1 MEKVIEELKTLVED
15 KGTRVLLDDNL
26 IKEYIIAN
34 LDNLVD
40 EIRKEVEKLC
50 WGW

>member
-1 MEKVIEELKTLVED
+1 MQKVIEELKTLAED
-15 KGTRVLLDDNL
+15 KETRVLLDDNL

-40 EIRKEVEKLC
+40 EIRKEVEELC
-50 WGW
+50 

>member
-1 MEKVIEELKTLVED
+1 MEKVINDLRTLAED
-15 KGTRVLLDDNL
+15 EGTRVLQDDSL

-40 EIRKEVEKLC
+40 EIKEQLGVE
-50 WGW
+50 

>member
-1 MEKVIEELKTLVED
+1 MEKVIEELKTLAED

-34 LDNLVD
+34 LDNLVEEARKGLE
-40 EIRKEVEKLC
+40 EIC
-50 WGW
+50 